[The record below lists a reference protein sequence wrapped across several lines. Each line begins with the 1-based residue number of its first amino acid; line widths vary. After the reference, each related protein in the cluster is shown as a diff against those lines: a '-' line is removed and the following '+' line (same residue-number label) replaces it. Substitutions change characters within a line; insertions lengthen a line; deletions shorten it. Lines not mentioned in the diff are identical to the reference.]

1 MNNQAVHALLDTLN
15 WKSLKHVKQH
25 VQAQFS
31 AMSETQIDTILKER
45 QHDRRRNENKHL
57 SKYYIKIFS
66 SRPKSWFC
74 DIFDNTAAG
83 NPRYWMLFINT
94 NTRFGRAYQ
103 LNGRSVND
111 VQPVFQQF
119 INDEHPVKITSD
131 EEAAFV
137 SNQICDF
144 LEANHVSQHIV
155 TQANHSSLGIIDRFI
170 RTLRDMNTPRGD
182 SINQSKHQEFK
193 TITPAKMTHLLNLYN
208 TTEHTQIKMSP
219 QDMQT
224 DPNKEKEYIFK
235 MMEKKDKQSNR
246 VPDMQLN
253 IGDLV
258 RVRLPRRD
266 FTSKKRS
273 SYSVEYFRISGLDGF
288 QYTLMAND
296 GDTMTL
302 PRWRLLPVINPTHY
316 KYADHVAD
324 LYNQGNG
331 FAVIHTIY
339 AYNPATHHFDV
350 DQQMPGG
357 QLQPQY
363 ITIHAMRGNFPQ
375 NVTRLIADYGPGGRK
390 RNYRGR
396 NG

>member
-1 MNNQAVHALLDTLN
+1 MNNAAVHTFLDSLE

-25 VQAQFS
+25 VKAQFPGI
-31 AMSETQIDTILKER
+31 SEYQIDAVLKER
-45 QHDRRRNENKHL
+45 QHDRRRNENINL
-57 SKYYIKIFS
+57 SKYYVKIFS
-66 SRPKSWFC
+66 SRPNSWFC
-74 DIFDNTAAG
+74 DIYDNTATG

-103 LNGRSVND
+103 LNGRGVND

-131 EEAAFV
+131 EESAFV
-137 SNQICDF
+137 SDQICNF
-144 LEANHVSQHIV
+144 LEANHVSQYIV

-182 SINQSKHQEFK
+182 SVNQSTHGEFK
-193 TITPAKMTHLLNLYN
+193 VITPAKLTNFLQLYN
-208 TTEHTQIKMSP
+208 STEHTQTGLAP
-219 QDMQT
+219 QAMDA
-224 DPNKEKEYIFK
+224 NAEKEYIFK
-235 MMEKKDKQSNR
+235 MMEKKEKHDQR
-246 VPDMQLN
+246 VPHLRLN
-253 IGDLV
+253 INDNV

-266 FTSKKRS
+266 FKSKKRS
-273 SYSVEYFRISGLDGF
+273 SYSVEYFKISGYDGF

-302 PRWRLLPVINPTHY
+302 PRWRLLPLANPAHF

-324 LYNQGNG
+324 LTNVGNG

-339 AYNPATHHFDV
+339 AYNPQTHHFDV

-363 ITIHAMRGNFPQ
+363 MTIRAMRGNFPQ
-375 NVTRLIADYGPGGRK
+375 NVTRLIQLYGPGGRK